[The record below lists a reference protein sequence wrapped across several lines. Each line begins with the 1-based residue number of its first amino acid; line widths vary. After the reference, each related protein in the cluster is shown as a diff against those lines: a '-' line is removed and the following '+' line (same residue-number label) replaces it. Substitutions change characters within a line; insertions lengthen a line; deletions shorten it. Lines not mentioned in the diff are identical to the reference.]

1 MKEILNCP
9 MVGKNTFG
17 MDVKAD
23 RWIEYSSQEEL
34 CELLLHKERWSLPLL
49 HIGAGSNLLFSGDF
63 KGTVLHSGIKGIE
76 LAAEDENCVWVRVGA
91 GVVWDDFVAYAV
103 DHEWYG
109 AENLSYIPG
118 EVGASA
124 VQNIGAYG
132 AEAKD
137 LIDTVETVEITTA
150 KVKVFRNEEC
160 GYAYRESVFKKDLK
174 GKFVV
179 THVTYKLSKHPV
191 FNLEYGN
198 IRTRLEKTGKEV
210 SLRLVRD
217 VIIEVRKEKLPDP
230 AVQGNAGSFFMNPV
244 IAKEQY
250 QELLVKYP
258 DMPHYVVD
266 ENRVKVP
273 AGWLIERSGWKGKA
287 LGRAAVH
294 DKQALVLVNLG
305 GASGREVMDLAR
317 AVVDTVRDLFGIE
330 LHPEVNFI

>member
-34 CELLLHKERWSLPLL
+34 CELLLHKERWSFPLL

-76 LAAEDENCVWVRVGA
+76 LVAEDENCVWVRVGA

-137 LIDTVETVEITTA
+137 LIDTVETVEIATA

-179 THVTYKLSKHPV
+179 TYVTYKLSKHPV

-287 LGRAAVH
+287 LGHAAVH

-317 AVVDTVRDLFGIE
+317 AVVGSVRGLFGIE